1 VSSAIFEKKG
11 VANVGEPW
19 IDFGNSGY
27 DTGDSCIMAMVRY
40 GNNAGAG
47 AWEYGVNGSYGQL
60 TWGPPPVPPAF
71 FNSGPKSFMLNVE
84 PGGGDSSLGF
94 AVDVGDTLDA
104 GDMTYG
110 DILAVAVESYAAHGE
125 ANFNNV
131 VVTFY
136 YWDSVTSSYKSVVS
150 DTLNNFPKPISAVG
164 EKKIVLAPTDKEIIR
179 VVVTGLVGL
188 KSSVPN
194 PVATDLAANIYVW
207 AQDCAEA

>member
-1 VSSAIFEKKG
+1 LEKKG

-47 AWEYGVNGSYGQL
+47 AWENAINGSYGQL
-60 TWGPPPVPPAF
+60 TWGPPPTPPAHF
-71 FNSGPKSFMLNVE
+71 DSGAKSFALNVE

-94 AVDVGDTLDA
+94 TVDIGDTLDA

-110 DILAVAVESYAAHGE
+110 DILAVAVESNAANGE
-125 ANFNNV
+125 SNFNGV

-136 YWDSVTSSYKSVVS
+136 YWDSSTSSYGSVIS
-150 DTLNNFPKPISAVG
+150 NTLNNFPNLIQAIG
-164 EKKIVLAPTDKEIIR
+164 DKKIVLAPTDPNKQFIR
-179 VVVTGLVGL
+179 VVVTGYVGL
-188 KSSVPN
+188 KSSVAN
-194 PVATDLAANIYVW
+194 PAATDLGANIYVW
-207 AQDCAEA
+207 AEDCAEA